1 MTNFVDFNI
10 LNRASFDNRP
20 ITIDLRVA
28 PTVYEGSRAKT
39 LGESVYWV
47 RSVDWKFGYFDVG
60 MFGSKEIPLQKLK
73 ITIGGGVEKP
83 LLELA
88 EDPLRN
94 LSPPIPI
101 TGRIDCAVQNTNIG
115 NNHELRIKFVL
126 HGVLVTPK
134 PGQDPL
140 TLKQMLGYI
149 MMDDAKRGE
158 LAFAEAVVD
167 SLDEKMVDMGMDSLR
182 SSLPHG
188 LGAIKALPEPLQ
200 KIFLQN
206 ANPALLGLDSGNPQD
221 PAAPIH
227 ALTLKEHLEHLPLVD
242 SEKEKSTFLGD
253 LLTACSDLTPE
264 QLKAISDEMVDKGW
278 RRF

>member
-20 ITIDLRVA
+20 ITIDLRVQ
-28 PTVYEGSRAKT
+28 PTVYEGSRAKM

-60 MFGSKEIPLQKLK
+60 MFGSKEIPLKKLK
-73 ITIGGGVEKP
+73 MTIGGGVEKP
-83 LLELA
+83 LLELS
-88 EDPLRN
+88 EDPLSN

-101 TGRIDCAVQNTNIG
+101 TGRIDVAVQNTNIG
-115 NNHELRIKFVL
+115 NNHELRVKFVL

-134 PGQDPL
+134 SGQEPL

-149 MMDDAKRGE
+149 LMDDSKRGE

-167 SLDEKMVDMGMDSLR
+167 SLDEKMIEMGMDSIR
-182 SSLPHG
+182 SSLPNG

-200 KIFLQN
+200 RIFLQN
-206 ANPALLGLDSGNPQD
+206 ANPALLGLVDNQS
-221 PAAPIH
+221 PAGQPLP
-227 ALTLKEHLEHLPLVD
+227 ALTLKEQLPLID
-242 SEKEKSTFLGD
+242 EDKEKSTFLGD
-253 LLTACSDLTPE
+253 LLTACSDLTPD
-264 QLKAISDEMVDKGW
+264 QLKAISDEMVEKGW